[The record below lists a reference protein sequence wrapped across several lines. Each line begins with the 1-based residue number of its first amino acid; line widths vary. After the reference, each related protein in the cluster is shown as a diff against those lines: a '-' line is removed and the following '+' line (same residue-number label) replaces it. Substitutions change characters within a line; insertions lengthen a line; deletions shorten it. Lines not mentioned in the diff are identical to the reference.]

1 MVKTCRVIVRT
12 MSRALPGSQGISRR
26 GHVDLAWIGLGRF
39 WPAWPRF
46 RTIQV
51 CDQSGCES
59 IGPDDYTGFSAML
72 LALLLF
78 AAYARLPGVRR
89 PLFEWIDIKCQ
100 DWRGG
105 ATKQPAMVRGW
116 GFSKAEW
123 WAPRKIG
130 PTRRTPQ
137 NCPRMIPFRSRSD
150 SLTF

>member
-1 MVKTCRVIVRT
+1 DH
-12 MSRALPGSQGISRR
+12 PRR
-26 GHVDLAWIGLGRF
+26 GTRCRWRGAWGVRASRTRRARFRDGTQQARRHHIERPENRSTLRSEGREI

-46 RTIQV
+46 RTFQV

-59 IGPDDYTGFSAML
+59 IGPDDYTRFSAML

-100 DWRGG
+100 DSRGG

-123 WAPRKIG
+123 YLSDAA
-130 PTRRTPQ
+130 
-137 NCPRMIPFRSRSD
+137 RSRSV
-150 SLTF
+150 L